1 MQQERRML
9 VLGTLTE
16 AHTVGPAPHAN
27 QWQLL
32 EVPSLEAAEARLSG
46 GNNVHVGLWPYG
58 PSYCADSFDKFSALR
73 SRHRQ
78 MQWLALPRVRSDV
91 TAFLEAPSIPGPG
104 WADAHREAHLAHPEI
119 LACGGSVRIPEDAA
133 AWELGWYW
141 SDYSAYAPARPS
153 GETRDLTDAN
163 VSYKSRLLRANE
175 SLLAENA
182 WGWRIRTKSALM
194 SYYEA
199 TAWIDYPCP
208 HTLKIA
214 LQRRW
219 SEGRAHGAVRARD
232 ALSILTAPV
241 APIVLAWRGWRG
253 ARRAGRR
260 LSYVRALPWVLAFH
274 VWWACGDLTGLLAG
288 RRSRY

>member
-1 MQQERRML
+1 MVIVWRESAALLRRCL
-9 VLGTLTE
+9 RALEGQRVDQFIVVRSKE
-16 AHTVGPAPHAN
+16 AEFSDSLPSEFPNVEWIEHAGAGD
-27 QWQLL
+27 L
-32 EVPSLEAAEARLSG
+32 P
-46 GNNVHVGLWPYG
+46 
-58 PSYCADSFDKFSALR
+58 
-73 SRHRQ
+73 Q
-78 MQWLALPRVRSDV
+78 MQWLALPRVCSDV
-91 TAFLEAPSIPGPG
+91 AAFLEAPSIPGPG
-104 WADAHREAHLAHPEI
+104 WADAHRKAHIAHPEI

-133 AWELGWYW
+133 AWQLGWYW
-141 SDYSAYAPARPS
+141 SDYSAYAAGRPS

-199 TAWIDYPCP
+199 TAWIDYPCA